1 LIDRKVREFDKAQAN
16 KLRFSENILKDIQR
30 EFPLGVYISK
40 KDIQQRLQRILQDN
54 GVQYKVT
61 QDSIRD
67 YYDVTESNSK
77 ELPSFRLNVFKFPM
91 VDF

>member
-1 LIDRKVREFDKAQAN
+1 MIDKKIREFDKAQAN
-16 KLRFSENILKDIQR
+16 KLRFSESVMKDIQQ
-30 EFPLGVYISK
+30 EFEVGIYIPK
-40 KDIQQRLQRILQDN
+40 KDIQQRLQGVLMGN
-54 GVQYKVT
+54 GVLYKAT

-77 ELPSFRLNVFKFPM
+77 ELPSFKLNAFKFPL